1 VVIDRST
8 RSQVERVLDARLVEA
23 ARMVSSL
30 LSDHRVKLDPEG
42 RPIAIPMPAPATYRR
57 ELSCQIWTLQGMLVG
72 QSGAA
77 PVQAMS
83 APGQTGFSERMIDGE
98 KWRVYTAVNQR
109 LGLRISVGDSIAVR
123 EGLVQAVIRS
133 VLMPAAVMLPVLALL
148 IWFATARGL
157 APLDQLAAGLRARG
171 AGDLSPLPDG
181 PTPQEI
187 RPVRQA
193 LDALLARVRTHR
205 EHERD
210 FIAFAA
216 HELKTPLAG
225 LKMQAQ
231 IALRAEDEETRRH
244 ALEVMER
251 SVTRTDRAVRQL
263 LELARVGQTEAG
275 GTPARTGDVARSV
288 VTELAFFAEA
298 RQVALRLV
306 PGPDGEVADGLVL
319 AVVLRNL
326 VENAIQA
333 TPAGGTVAL
342 HTTPD
347 TIDIRDGGTGI
358 PDSLRARL
366 FQKFA
371 KGANRNDG
379 TGLGLAIVRQAL
391 DQIGAD
397 VEFVM
402 AGDGHHARVHL
413 HPRTGQSFLT
423 GEV

>member
-1 VVIDRST
+1 
-8 RSQVERVLDARLVEA
+8 
-23 ARMVSSL
+23 MV
-30 LSDHRVKLDPEG
+30 
-42 RPIAIPMPAPATYRR
+42 
-57 ELSCQIWTLQGMLVG
+57 VG

-77 PVQAMS
+77 PGQGMP
-83 APGQTGFSERMIDGE
+83 APGQTGVGGRMIGGG
-98 KWRVYTAVNQR
+98 KGRVYTAVNQR

-231 IALRAEDEETRRH
+231 IALRVEDEETRRH

-326 VENAIQA
+326 VENAIRPFVIGRKNWRLSATVRGAESSANIYSLIETAKANGLEPYRYLCQVLA
-333 TPAGGTVAL
+333 ELIDDARLIQPFNLNHVGRYRRRSQVPTPAQW
-342 HTTPD
+342 PD
-347 TIDIRDGGTGI
+347 
-358 PDSLRARL
+358 
-366 FQKFA
+366 
-371 KGANRNDG
+371 KG
-379 TGLGLAIVRQAL
+379 
-391 DQIGAD
+391 
-397 VEFVM
+397 
-402 AGDGHHARVHL
+402 
-413 HPRTGQSFLT
+413 
-423 GEV
+423 

>member
-1 VVIDRST
+1 
-8 RSQVERVLDARLVEA
+8 
-23 ARMVSSL
+23 
-30 LSDHRVKLDPEG
+30 
-42 RPIAIPMPAPATYRR
+42 
-57 ELSCQIWTLQGMLVG
+57 
-72 QSGAA
+72 
-77 PVQAMS
+77 MS

-205 EHERD
+205 EHQRD

-275 GTPARTGDVARSV
+275 GPPARTGDVARSV

-298 RQVALRLV
+298 RQVARPLV
-306 PGPDGEVADGLVL
+306 PGPEGEGADGRVL
-319 AVVLRNL
+319 AGGLRKL

-371 KGANRNDG
+371 KGPNPNDG

-402 AGDGHHARVHL
+402 AGDSHHARVHL